1 MNCTGASWCGLHR
14 YRLHLFCVCFL
25 LIGCV
30 AFGIDAI
37 NPIESSH
44 GAGIIPVPGEFVRTD
59 DTPLNE
65 LLGESPISMSH
76 PCNSYNADTLKV
88 LKKLGI
94 KIGFRSNFEKLKY
107 SKYEYPRID
116 HTELLREIN

>member
-1 MNCTGASWCGLHR
+1 MDENSIKDLSSKGHVVGLHSFSHPTE
-14 YRLHLFCVCFL
+14 LNSMNQKQQQLESIPET
-25 LIGCV
+25 LI
-30 AFGIDAI
+30 IRI
-37 NPIESSH
+37 
-44 GAGIIPVPGEFVRTD
+44 
-59 DTPLNE
+59 